1 MTQYTTKTI
10 DLDNIRTIG
19 ILGDRDFGKTSIS
32 FRLAKDYKGKRQIY
46 FYGYPKTDIPYKIIH
61 TLAELELLTDAIV
74 FMDEL
79 QKHVKFYEKN
89 KSNQFLEILSVIAH
103 NNVTLVFTTPMSQ
116 FINKALDCFIDGF
129 IYVRISDLGAL
140 KNGSKAKRLLQ
151 EFSCSRISPRTIRL
165 ERGEYLQVVDRCEDS
180 NGLHTFESLGTTKD
194 WNSRKEIPEKTP
206 EVSEK
211 KAVQTALQ
219 ITK

>member
-1 MTQYTTKTI
+1 MTQYATKTI
-10 DLDNIRTIG
+10 NLDTVRTIG
-19 ILGDRDFGKTSIS
+19 ILGDRNFGKTSIS
-32 FRLAKDYKGKRQIY
+32 FRLAKDYTGKRSIY
-46 FYGYPKTDIPYKIIH
+46 FYGYPKTDISYKIIH

-89 KSNQFLEILSVIAH
+89 KSNQFLEILSVLAH

-165 ERGEYLQVVDRCEDS
+165 ERGEYLQIVDGCEDT

-194 WNSRKEIPEKTP
+194 WNTRKEPEKIPNIPEK
-206 EVSEK
+206 
-211 KAVQTALQ
+211 KAEQTML
-219 ITK
+219 KVKF